1 MTKLFY
7 KYWKAGGQEG
17 VSLMETMVATAI
29 GLVITAAALEVF
41 VLHHGHF
48 LGQRGKSE
56 LQQDVRAGV
65 NLMGAELRLASP
77 ITAMQ
82 NEEVEFR
89 ANVNDVQGTLLIAVA
104 AGQSSAHVTPSQGWV
119 RGKTVRFCS
128 ASACEEQVLARDGK
142 AGHLSLS
149 GSLVHEFPAGGHIEL
164 INEVRYYLS
173 RTSSTNLKLMR
184 DIDHG
189 ANPLIEHVEKFLL
202 LYLNA
207 DGRPAARYEEVRLI
221 RLQIRTSGSDGRG
234 GRIFRNHNQDMG
246 VRAL

>member
-1 MTKLFY
+1 MSKVFS
-7 KYWKAGGQEG
+7 KHVAAGQEG
-17 VSLMETMVATAI
+17 FSLLETMIAAAL
-29 GLVITAAALEVF
+29 GLVITAAALDVF

-82 NEEVEFR
+82 NEEVGFR
-89 ANVNDVQGTLLIAVA
+89 ANVNDVQGTLLVAAA
-104 AGQSSAHVTPSQGWV
+104 AGQSSAHVTPSSGWV

-128 ASACEEQVLARDGK
+128 ALVCEEQALARDGK
-142 AGHLSLS
+142 TGHLSLS
-149 GSLVHEFPAGGHIEL
+149 GSLFHEFPAGGHIEL

-173 RTSSTNLKLMR
+173 RTSSNNLKLMR
-184 DIDHG
+184 EIDRG
-189 ANPLIEHVEKFLL
+189 ANPLIEHVENFLL
-202 LYLNA
+202 TYLNA
-207 DGRPAARYEEVRLI
+207 DGQPAGRRQEVRLI

-234 GRIFRNHNQDMG
+234 GRIFRTHNQDMG

>member
-1 MTKLFY
+1 MTKLFRTH
-7 KYWKAGGQEG
+7 WKAGGQTG
-17 VSLMETMVATAI
+17 ASLLETMVATAM

-41 VLHHGHF
+41 ILHHGHF

-77 ITAMQ
+77 IIAMQ
-82 NEEVEFR
+82 REEVRFR
-89 ANVNDVQGTLLIAVA
+89 ANVNDVQGTLMAAVA
-104 AGQSSAHVTPSQGWV
+104 QGQTSAHVTANRGWV

-128 ASACEEQVLARDGK
+128 ASVCEEQVLARDGK

-149 GSLVHEFPAGGHIEL
+149 GPLLHEFPAGGHIEL

-184 DIDHG
+184 EIDQG
-189 ANPLIEHVEKFLL
+189 ANPLIEHVENFFLS
-202 LYLNA
+202 YVNA
-207 DGRPAARYEEVRLI
+207 DGRPAARHEEVRLI
-221 RLQIRTSGSDGRG
+221 RLQIGTSGSDGRR
-234 GRIFRNHNQDMG
+234 GRIFRTHNQDLG